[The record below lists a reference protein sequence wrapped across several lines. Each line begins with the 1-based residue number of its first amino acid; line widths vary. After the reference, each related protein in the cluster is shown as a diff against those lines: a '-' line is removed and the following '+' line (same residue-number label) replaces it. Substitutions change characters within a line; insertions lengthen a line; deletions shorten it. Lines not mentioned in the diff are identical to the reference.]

1 MAQRTLERWL
11 MAAGGILLG
20 FGVVMAVAGDAE
32 IFRNSFGLLID
43 PAFWPRGVPP
53 EAARFQAWVYGAWGG
68 TVAGFGMLIALI
80 ARPALSGGNR
90 RLRTGALAALTVW
103 FVVDTGASL
112 TFGVWGNVVAVN
124 LPVYLAIALPL
135 AIGGRARRGAKKIR

>member
-1 MAQRTLERWL
+1 MTHNWTREKKGYTWHSDAPKAQPISAGGLRLRSDQPMEGGTLE
-11 MAAGGILLG
+11 
-20 FGVVMAVAGDAE
+20 V
-32 IFRNSFGLLID
+32 
-43 PAFWPRGVPP
+43 
-53 EAARFQAWVYGAWGG
+53 
-68 TVAGFGMLIALI
+68 
-80 ARPALSGGNR
+80 

-135 AIGGRARRGAKKIR
+135 AIGGRARRATEKIR